1 MPTKY
6 SPEVAQEIVK
16 SMQSGIGAHRAA
28 AREGIND
35 DTLRG
40 WRREGE
46 REPEGRYGWLARECR
61 KAEADV
67 VGRAES
73 CIVKAVDQGDV
84 KAAMWFLSKKVPT
97 EYGEKITVETTQ
109 EATAPM
115 DAATKTMVTDTL
127 RALRAASTNKA
138 RADKA
143 GEEKH

>member
-16 SMQSGIGAHRAA
+16 SMQAGVGAHRAA
-28 AREGIND
+28 AREGVD
-35 DTLRG
+35 GETLRG

-46 REPEGRYGWLARECR
+46 REPEGRYGWLATECR
-61 KAEADV
+61 KAEADI
-67 VGRAES
+67 VGKAER
-73 CIVKAVDQGDV
+73 CLVKAVEDGDI
-84 KAAMWFLSKKVPT
+84 KAAMWFLSKKVPA

-127 RALRAASTNKA
+127 RALRAASTKKA